1 MVRQNSASEST
12 QNNSQNPILNT
23 NGLTHH
29 MEWSEHQQETLE
41 FLLEEQAAN
50 EEYYS
55 SLDELCWHR
64 HFAEKMD
71 EQMANEE
78 EYYSSLDEPHGVSC
92 NCTECN

>member
-12 QNNSQNPILNT
+12 QNNSQNPALNT

-29 MEWSEHQQETLE
+29 VEWTEEQQETLR
-41 FLLEEQAAN
+41 FLLEEQVAN
-50 EEYYS
+50 
-55 SLDELCWHR
+55 
-64 HFAEKMD
+64 
-71 EQMANEE
+71 E